1 MAFKGWLADDEYAG
15 DDQHFIKMYFDFDSE
30 RECIRF
36 YDAIRNSKVF
46 DAVVTTLAECAV
58 NGDWHGEIG

>member
-1 MAFKGWLADDEYAG
+1 
-15 DDQHFIKMYFDFDSE
+15 MYFDFDSE